1 MSNHNSTLK
10 QLGWMFLLWCSGV
23 GGLFI
28 IALIIRFMLTS
39 AGLTS

>member
-1 MSNHNSTLK
+1 MPHQKSTLK
-10 QLGWMFLLWCSGV
+10 QLGWMFLLWCGGV

-28 IALIIRFMLTS
+28 VALIIRFMLTS